1 MINYTSDH
9 EEEKPPAPPV
19 RLTST
24 IKAKPLHDHIDLRP
38 LPQPPDHDSSMNYSS
53 SNNSTSK
60 GRFNLIS
67 KSFRNSRSRQNNP
80 STSSSGSG
88 GGGSNA
94 ADKSVIS
101 APTGFEHTVHIG
113 YDPIKGEFTGM
124 PESWARLLREAD
136 ISKSEQKKNPEAVLN
151 VLKWFEKSNNH
162 NKEVKFMT
170 IAQNQQSE
178 NNVYRS
184 IKTSNSVSDAAITPS
199 DRSSLN
205 SSAAESSNSTDEQ
218 FSNSADTS
226 LRIETGTTVSSI
238 GLVNPK
244 SHISSYNISSVQT
257 YTHSPP
263 SPSIANNIHQQQVTS
278 RNLQTL
284 PSTSTFRPNYNSAP
298 KIVPRSNASSDQSIK
313 SPLNVIKSQSVDET
327 LDIKAPSQ
335 DPKRALKGPEF
346 EISEPINLVP
356 GNANSNSSS
365 KLKEIAENQALN
377 NSKCVTQDY
386 NSSNNQADKNND
398 NNVTSKKPL
407 PPVVGRYLTKQ
418 AHHRRRLNEDPILAK
433 LRAVVSIGNPKDRY
447 TLISQIGQ
455 GASGSVMTAIDNDTE
470 MLVAIKQMNLAQ
482 QSKKEF
488 ILNEILVMRE
498 NRHPN
503 VVNYLDSYLIDNE
516 LWVVMEYLQGGCLT
530 DIVIDT
536 RMEEYQIATV
546 CREVLQALE
555 FLHMNQV
562 IHRDIK
568 SDNIL
573 LGIDGSVKL
582 TDFGFCAQL
591 AEQNKRT
598 TMVGT
603 PYWMAPEL
611 VKRSDADG
619 YGPKVDIWS
628 LGIMAIE
635 MIEGEPPYLKLNP
648 LRALYLIETTG
659 KPQINRQSLSDTFQD
674 FLDCC
679 LEVDVDK
686 RSTASSLLKHPFIEL
701 AQPVSVLCPLIAAAH
716 ELQRHI

>member
-1 MINYTSDH
+1 MLESPG
-9 EEEKPPAPPV
+9 EQEEKPPAPPV

-24 IKAKPLHDHIDLRP
+24 IQSKPHHDHIDLRP
-38 LPQPPDHDSSMNYSS
+38 LPQIPDADGQSS
-53 SNNSTSK
+53 SNSSSIYASK

-67 KSFRNSRSRQNNP
+67 KSFRNSKSRNSSN
-80 STSSSGSG
+80 SSSNLAG
-88 GGGSNA
+88 NPT
-94 ADKSVIS
+94 DKSVIS
-101 APTGFEHTVHIG
+101 APTDFEHTVHVG

-136 ISKSEQKKNPEAVLN
+136 ITKSEQKKNPEAVLN

-162 NKEVKFMT
+162 NKEMKFMT
-170 IAQNQQSE
+170 IAQIQQE
-178 NNVYRS
+178 DANVGRL
-184 IKTSNSVSDAAITPS
+184 IKASHSVSDTNITPS
-199 DRSSLN
+199 DRSSLT
-205 SSAAESSNSTDEQ
+205 SSVAGSNASTDEQ
-218 FSNSADTS
+218 IISSPINTTPKMHSNSSNITSLTVSSVHKSANKLSVSSSNSAAQQPHIAT
-226 LRIETGTTVSSI
+226 LTR
-238 GLVNPK
+238 NP
-244 SHISSYNISSVQT
+244 
-257 YTHSPP
+257 
-263 SPSIANNIHQQQVTS
+263 
-278 RNLQTL
+278 QTL
-284 PSTSTFRPNYNSAP
+284 PSTSTFRPNCKVTP
-298 KIVPRSNASSDQSIK
+298 GVKPRHNQAGSDQNIGIEVSISPKLHTVAGPVELTNVSGRLDSPSAVKDKVSQK
-313 SPLNVIKSQSVDET
+313 SVGVATNHTSKI
-327 LDIKAPSQ
+327 
-335 DPKRALKGPEF
+335 
-346 EISEPINLVP
+346 
-356 GNANSNSSS
+356 NSNTNSITSVKVEAETSSVSGQKYTQNPPS
-365 KLKEIAENQALN
+365 KPTVI
-377 NSKCVTQDY
+377 VD
-386 NSSNNQADKNND
+386 SNNVPIRQ
-398 NNVTSKKPL
+398 L
-407 PPVVGRYLTKQ
+407 PPMMGRYLNKQ
-418 AHHRRRLNEDPILAK
+418 MANQRRRLHEDPVLAK
-433 LRAVVSIGNPKDRY
+433 LRAVVSVGNPKERY
-447 TLISQIGQ
+447 TIIGQIGQ
-455 GASGSVMTAIDNDTE
+455 GASGSVMTAIDNDTD

-503 VVNYLDSYLIDNE
+503 VVNYLDSYLVDNE

-530 DIVIDT
+530 DIVIET

-546 CREVLQALE
+546 CREVLRALE
-555 FLHMNQV
+555 FLHRNQV

-591 AEQNKRT
+591 AEHNKRT

-611 VKRSDADG
+611 VKRADADG

-659 KPQINRQSLSDTFQD
+659 KPQINRQSLSDKFQD

-686 RSTASSLLKHPFIEL
+686 RGTASSLLNHPFVQL
-701 AQPVSVLCPLIAAAH
+701 AQPVSVLCPLISAAQ
-716 ELQRHI
+716 ELQRHID

>member
-1 MINYTSDH
+1 MLAGAEDH
-9 EEEKPPAPPV
+9 DEEKPPAPPV

-24 IKAKPLHDHIDLRP
+24 IQSKPYYDQMDLRP
-38 LPQPPDHDSSMNYSS
+38 LPQTPDADLSNSS
-53 SNNSTSK
+53 SSGYGSK
-60 GRFNLIS
+60 SRFTLIS
-67 KSFRNSRSRQNNP
+67 KSFRSSKSRPNAP
-80 STSSSGSG
+80 ATPISG
-88 GGGSNA
+88 GVGGPTVG
-94 ADKSVIS
+94 KSIIS
-101 APTGFEHTVHIG
+101 APTDFEHTVHIG
-113 YDPIKGEFTGM
+113 YDPKKGEFTGM

-170 IAQNQQSE
+170 IAQNQQES
-178 NNVYRS
+178 RS
-184 IKTSNSVSDAAITPS
+184 CRLNKASNSISDATITPS
-199 DRSSLN
+199 DRSSLS
-205 SSAAESSNSTDEQ
+205 SSAAGSSNSTDEQ
-218 FSNSADTS
+218 LNSMLDNS
-226 LRIETGTTVSSI
+226 LRIDENSLSNSYTV
-238 GLVNPK
+238 
-244 SHISSYNISSVQT
+244 SSVQT
-257 YTHSPP
+257 YIHSTA
-263 SPSIANNIHQQQVTS
+263 SPSVTANNISQQQTS
-278 RNLQTL
+278 RNMQTL
-284 PSTSTFRPNYNSAP
+284 PSTSTFRPNCNSAS
-298 KIVPRSNASSDQSIK
+298 KVTKRVQTSSDEQVLNQSVSVTK
-313 SPLNVIKSQSVDET
+313 SSSVDET
-327 LDIKAPSQ
+327 LDTHSSHQA
-335 DPKRALKGPEF
+335 DPKRALKGPEI
-346 EISEPINLVP
+346 EVRDPREQLAQNNSINSDQINDNQIETQNIKTNQDENSFNSRQPVAADIP
-356 GNANSNSSS
+356 GNLAPP
-365 KLKEIAENQALN
+365 
-377 NSKCVTQDY
+377 
-386 NSSNNQADKNND
+386 
-398 NNVTSKKPL
+398 KKPL
-407 PPVVGRYLTKQ
+407 PPMAGRYLNKQ
-418 AHHRRRLNEDPILAK
+418 LSHRRRLNEDPILGK
-433 LRAVVSIGNPKDRY
+433 LRAVVSVGNPKERY
-447 TLISQIGQ
+447 KLIGQIGQ
-455 GASGSVMTAIDNDTE
+455 GASGSVMTAIDNDTD

-482 QSKKEF
+482 QSNKEF

-498 NRHPN
+498 NRHQN
-503 VVNYLDSYLIDNE
+503 VVNYLDSYLVDNE
-516 LWVVMEYLQGGCLT
+516 LWVVMEYLQGGSLT

-536 RMEEYQIATV
+536 RMDECQIATV

-555 FLHMNQV
+555 FLHRNQV

-611 VKRSDADG
+611 VKRSDTDG

-659 KPQINRQSLSDTFQD
+659 KPQINRAMLSDTFQD

-686 RSTASSLLKHPFIEL
+686 RGTASSLLKHPFIQI
-701 AQPVSVLCPLIAAAH
+701 AQPVSVLCPLIAAAQ
-716 ELQRHI
+716 EVQVNMREYI

>member
-1 MINYTSDH
+1 MIEYTSDQE

-24 IKAKPLHDHIDLRP
+24 IKAKPHHDHIDLRP
-38 LPQPPDHDSSMNYSS
+38 LPQPPDSDSSVNYSS
-53 SNNSTSK
+53 NNNGSK

-80 STSSSGSG
+80 STSSSGG
-88 GGGSNA
+88 GNA

-162 NKEVKFMT
+162 NKELKFMT
-170 IAQNQQSE
+170 IAQNQQSA
-178 NNVYRS
+178 NNTYRF

-199 DRSSLN
+199 DRSSFN

-226 LRIETGTTVSSI
+226 LRIETGIMTPINPSSH
-238 GLVNPK
+238 LSK
-244 SHISSYNISSVQT
+244 YNVSSVQT
-257 YTHSPP
+257 YTNPPSSPP
-263 SPSIANNIHQQQVTS
+263 TANNVHQAQTTS

-284 PSTSTFRPNYNSAP
+284 PPTSTFRPNCNSAP
-298 KIVPRSNASSDQSIK
+298 KVTPRLNTISDQPQK

-327 LDIKAPSQ
+327 LDTRASSQ
-335 DPKRALKGPEF
+335 DPKRALKGPEL
-346 EISEPINLVP
+346 EIIGPINL
-356 GNANSNSSS
+356 AQSSSNSSPGM
-365 KLKEIAENQALN
+365 KLQEIAENQPSPD
-377 NSKCVTQDY
+377 SKCITQDY
-386 NSSNNQADKNND
+386 NSTNNQVDRSND
-398 NNVTSKKPL
+398 ISVNPKKPL
-407 PPVVGRYLTKQ
+407 PPMVGRYLTKQ
-418 AHHRRRLNEDPILAK
+418 AHHRRRLNEDPILGK
-433 LRAVVSIGNPKDRY
+433 LRAVVSIGNPKERY
-447 TLISQIGQ
+447 TLINQIGQ

-555 FLHMNQV
+555 FLHRNQV

-686 RSTASSLLKHPFIEL
+686 RSTASSLLMHPFIGM
-701 AQPVSVLCPLIAAAH
+701 AQPVSVLCPLISAAQ
-716 ELQRHI
+716 ELQRHM

>member
-1 MINYTSDH
+1 MLDNP
-9 EEEKPPAPPV
+9 EEVEEKPPAPPV

-24 IKAKPLHDHIDLRP
+24 IKSRPQCDHIDLRP
-38 LPQPPDHDSSMNYSS
+38 LPPPPPDADSTANSP
-53 SNNSTSK
+53 SNFGSK
-60 GRFNLIS
+60 SRFNILS
-67 KSFRNSRSRQNNP
+67 KSFRNSKNRQN
-80 STSSSGSG
+80 STSGFHESS
-88 GGGSNA
+88 NTNE
-94 ADKSVIS
+94 KSVIS

-113 YDPIKGEFTGM
+113 YDPDKGEFTGM

-162 NKEVKFMT
+162 HKEVKFMT
-170 IAQNQQSE
+170 IAQN
-178 NNVYRS
+178 YIDPACRGPF
-184 IKTSNSVSDAAITPS
+184 KTSNSLTDSTVTHS
-199 DRSSLN
+199 DRSSNN
-205 SSAAESSNSTDEQ
+205 SSVVDLQSTEDKSSVINYVDTLTLNNSINDMTLSPLTKQQSSNYANTQ
-218 FSNSADTS
+218 VLSNQMIA
-226 LRIETGTTVSSI
+226 IA
-238 GLVNPK
+238 
-244 SHISSYNISSVQT
+244 SVKQ
-257 YTHSPP
+257 HSPMNMP
-263 SPSIANNIHQQQVTS
+263 S
-278 RNLQTL
+278 L
-284 PSTSTFRPNYNSAP
+284 PSTSTFRPNCNSTSKVTP
-298 KIVPRSNASSDQSIK
+298 KIVKQAEFTNNLK
-313 SPLNVIKSQSVDET
+313 KSQSVDHA
-327 LDIKAPSQ
+327 DGRVQ
-335 DPKRALKGPEF
+335 DTSTEPQRTLKGSTIVKMNTNKSAQTDTTTNESPVYGSQE
-346 EISEPINLVP
+346 SSLL
-356 GNANSNSSS
+356 NSN
-365 KLKEIAENQALN
+365 K
-377 NSKCVTQDY
+377 
-386 NSSNNQADKNND
+386 SNAVDANPSEA
-398 NNVTSKKPL
+398 SLKKPMNPL
-407 PPVVGRYLTKQ
+407 AGRFVNKPIG
-418 AHHRRRLNEDPILAK
+418 HSRRRLNEDPILGK
-433 LRAVVSIGNPKDRY
+433 LRAVVSVGSPRERY
-447 TLISQIGQ
+447 TLIGQIGQ
-455 GASGSVMTAIDNDTE
+455 GASGSVMTAIDNDTD

-482 QSKKEF
+482 QSNKEF

-503 VVNYLDSYLIDNE
+503 VVNYLDSYLVDNE
-516 LWVVMEYLQGGCLT
+516 LWVVMEYLQGGSLT
-530 DIVIDT
+530 DIVVDT

-555 FLHMNQV
+555 FLHKNQV

-659 KPQINRQSLSDTFQD
+659 KPHINRQSLSETFQD

-686 RSTASSLLKHPFIEL
+686 RGTASSLLKHPFMHL
-701 AQPVSVLCPLIAAAH
+701 AQPVSVLCPLIAAVQD
-716 ELQRHI
+716 LQR

>member
-1 MINYTSDH
+1 MLENSEDYD
-9 EEEKPPAPPV
+9 EEKPPAPPV

-24 IKAKPLHDHIDLRP
+24 IRSKPQYDQIDLRP
-38 LPQPPDHDSSMNYSS
+38 LPQTPDADLSSNSS
-53 SNNSTSK
+53 SSYGNKS
-60 GRFNLIS
+60 RFTLIS
-67 KSFRNSRSRQNNP
+67 KSFRGSKSRPNAP
-80 STSSSGSG
+80 SPSAVGSG
-88 GGGSNA
+88 GGSTVG
-94 ADKSVIS
+94 KSIIS
-101 APTGFEHTVHIG
+101 APTDFEHTVHIG
-113 YDPIKGEFTGM
+113 YDPVKGEFTGM

-170 IAQNQQSE
+170 IAQNQQES
-178 NNVYRS
+178 RS
-184 IKTSNSVSDAAITPS
+184 CRLIKASNSISDTTITPS
-199 DRSSLN
+199 DRSSLS
-205 SSAAESSNSTDEQ
+205 SSAAGSSNSTDEQ
-218 FSNSADTS
+218 QFTSMLDTS
-226 LRIETGTTVSSI
+226 LRIDDTNLS
-238 GLVNPK
+238 NN
-244 SHISSYNISSVQT
+244 YNMSSVQT
-257 YTHSPP
+257 YVHSPT
-263 SPSIANNIHQQQVTS
+263 SPSLTANNVAQQQTS
-278 RNLQTL
+278 RNMQAL
-284 PSTSTFRPNYNSAP
+284 PSTSTFRPNCNSAS
-298 KIVPRSNASSDQSIK
+298 KVTKRLQTTSDIQALNQPAVVSK
-313 SPLNVIKSQSVDET
+313 SLSVDET
-327 LDIKAPSQ
+327 LDTPNSNQ
-335 DPKRALKGPEF
+335 TDPKRALKGPDLD
-346 EISEPINLVP
+346 STQKLVQNKTSSINTNQP
-356 GNANSNSSS
+356 NDKGTEGHSITTEQDQTSNSNHPTM
-365 KLKEIAENQALN
+365 ADVPN
-377 NSKCVTQDY
+377 NL
-386 NSSNNQADKNND
+386 AIP
-398 NNVTSKKPL
+398 KKPL
-407 PPVVGRYLTKQ
+407 PPMAGRYLNKQ
-418 AHHRRRLNEDPILAK
+418 LSHRWRLNGDPILVK
-433 LRAVVSIGNPKDRY
+433 LRAVVSKGNPKERY
-447 TLISQIGQ
+447 KLIGQIGQ
-455 GASGSVMTAIDNDTE
+455 GASGSVMTAIDNDTD

-482 QSKKEF
+482 QSNKEF

-498 NRHPN
+498 NRHQN
-503 VVNYLDSYLIDNE
+503 VVNYLDSYLVDNE
-516 LWVVMEYLQGGCLT
+516 LWVVMEYLQGGSLT

-536 RMEEYQIATV
+536 RMDECQIATV

-555 FLHMNQV
+555 FLHRNQV

-659 KPQINRQSLSDTFQD
+659 KPQINRQLLSETFQD

-686 RSTASSLLKHPFIEL
+686 RGTASSLLKHPFIQL
-701 AQPVSVLCPLIAAAH
+701 AQPVSVLCPLIAAAQ
-716 ELQRHI
+716 EVQVNMREYI

>member
-1 MINYTSDH
+1 MLDNS
-9 EEEKPPAPPV
+9 EEAEEKPPAPPV

-24 IKAKPLHDHIDLRP
+24 IRSRPQCDHIDLRP
-38 LPQPPDHDSSMNYSS
+38 LPPPPDESESSLGSP
-53 SNNSTSK
+53 NNFTSK
-60 GRFNLIS
+60 SRFNILS
-67 KSFRNSRSRQNNP
+67 KSFRNSKSKQ
-80 STSSSGSG
+80 TSSGTYDS
-88 GGGSNA
+88 SNNS
-94 ADKSVIS
+94 DKSVIS
-101 APTGFEHTVHIG
+101 APTGFEHTVHVG
-113 YDPIKGEFTGM
+113 YDPVKGEFTGM
-124 PESWARLLREAD
+124 PESWTRLLREAD

-162 NKEVKFMT
+162 HKEVKFMT
-170 IAQNQQSE
+170 IAQNQPE
-178 NNVYRS
+178 YIYKNI
-184 IKTSNSVSDAAITPS
+184 IKPSNSVSDATKTSS

-205 SSAAESSNSTDEQ
+205 SSLADLQSNEDKSSNVSQLENNLLNDLGCSKQILIQTP
-218 FSNSADTS
+218 NHGDT
-226 LRIETGTTVSSI
+226 LGQTVQSMSI
-238 GLVNPK
+238 SK
-244 SHISSYNISSVQT
+244 IKQ
-257 YTHSPP
+257 HSPRT
-263 SPSIANNIHQQQVTS
+263 IAN
-278 RNLQTL
+278 L
-284 PSTSTFRPNYNSAP
+284 STSTFRPNCSSTSKAFVKQASCRDINLSNNSVA
-298 KIVPRSNASSDQSIK
+298 
-313 SPLNVIKSQSVDET
+313 KSQSVDET
-327 LDIKAPSQ
+327 LDTSSPSSN
-335 DPKRALKGPEF
+335 PNRALKGPVV
-346 EISEPINLVP
+346 EPNQTSNLNFSSSFVNVAHNDNSKEH
-356 GNANSNSSS
+356 GTNNSNHTPGESVGS
-365 KLKEIAENQALN
+365 
-377 NSKCVTQDY
+377 C
-386 NSSNNQADKNND
+386 SN
-398 NNVTSKKPL
+398 KKPAN
-407 PPVVGRYLTKQ
+407 PMTSRYANK
-418 AHHRRRLNEDPILAK
+418 AIGHHRRRLNEDPILAK
-433 LRAVVSIGNPKDRY
+433 LRAVVSVGNPRERY
-447 TLISQIGQ
+447 TLIGQIGQ

-482 QSKKEF
+482 QSNKEF

-503 VVNYLDSYLIDNE
+503 VVNYLDSYLVDNE
-516 LWVVMEYLQGGCLT
+516 LWVVMEYLQGGSLT
-530 DIVIDT
+530 DIVVDT

-555 FLHMNQV
+555 FLHKNQV

-611 VKRSDADG
+611 VKRSDAEG

-659 KPQINRQSLSDTFQD
+659 KPQINRQALSETFQD

-686 RSTASSLLKHPFIEL
+686 RGTASSLLKHPFMQL
-701 AQPVSVLCPLIAAAH
+701 AQPVSRLCPLISAVQDM
-716 ELQRHI
+716 QRPIL

>member
-1 MINYTSDH
+1 MLEGTEDH
-9 EEEKPPAPPV
+9 EDEKPPAPPV

-24 IKAKPLHDHIDLRP
+24 IQTKPHYDQIDLRP
-38 LPQPPDHDSSMNYSS
+38 LPQTPDADLSSNSS
-53 SNNSTSK
+53 SSYGNKS
-60 GRFNLIS
+60 RFTLIS
-67 KSFRNSRSRQNNP
+67 KSFRSSKTRP
-80 STSSSGSG
+80 SAPSASPSGSG
-88 GGGSNA
+88 ASSVVG
-94 ADKSVIS
+94 KSIIS
-101 APTGFEHTVHIG
+101 APTDFEHTVHIG
-113 YDPIKGEFTGM
+113 YDPVKGEFTGM

-170 IAQNQQSE
+170 IAQNQQES
-178 NNVYRS
+178 RS
-184 IKTSNSVSDAAITPS
+184 CRFIKASNSISDTNITPS
-199 DRSSLN
+199 DRSSLS
-205 SSAAESSNSTDEQ
+205 SSAAGSSNSTDDQ
-218 FSNSADTS
+218 FNNMLDTS
-226 LRIETGTTVSSI
+226 LRIDDNNLSG
-238 GLVNPK
+238 
-244 SHISSYNISSVQT
+244 SYNIPSVQT
-257 YTHSPP
+257 YVYSPSSPP
-263 SPSIANNIHQQQVTS
+263 VTANNVTQQQTS
-278 RNLQTL
+278 RNMQTL
-284 PSTSTFRPNYNSAP
+284 PSTSTFRPNCNSAS
-298 KIVPRSNASSDQSIK
+298 KTSQRLQTTSDNQSLNQSATVMK
-313 SPLNVIKSQSVDET
+313 SLSVDET
-327 LDIKAPSQ
+327 LDTQNSNRS
-335 DPKRALKGPEF
+335 DSKRALKGPEI
-346 EISEPINLVP
+346 EACDPNQNSVQNNALSINPIRHNDDGVECHISKTNRNSFNSHLPIAADIP
-356 GNANSNSSS
+356 NS
-365 KLKEIAENQALN
+365 LALP
-377 NSKCVTQDY
+377 
-386 NSSNNQADKNND
+386 
-398 NNVTSKKPL
+398 KKPL
-407 PPVVGRYLTKQ
+407 PPMASRYLNKQ
-418 AHHRRRLNEDPILAK
+418 LSNRRRLNEDPILAK
-433 LRAVVSIGNPKDRY
+433 LRAVVSIGNPKERY
-447 TLISQIGQ
+447 KLIGQIGQ
-455 GASGSVMTAIDNDTE
+455 GASGSVMTAIDNNTD

-482 QSKKEF
+482 QSNKEF

-498 NRHPN
+498 NRHQN
-503 VVNYLDSYLIDNE
+503 VVNYLDSYLVDNE
-516 LWVVMEYLQGGCLT
+516 LWVVMEYLQGGSLT

-536 RMEEYQIATV
+536 RMDEYQIATV

-555 FLHMNQV
+555 FLHKNQV

-659 KPQINRQSLSDTFQD
+659 KPQINRQMLSETFQD

-686 RSTASSLLKHPFIEL
+686 RGTASSLLKHPFIQL
-701 AQPVSVLCPLIAAAH
+701 AQSVSILCPLIAAAQ
-716 ELQRHI
+716 EVQVNMREYI